1 MFSELQELEEEERVL
16 QSIQTTLQDQLNR
29 LKVEELALKSMIA
42 EKHGVGESF
51 EERRSQELKKLLSV
65 NEMEEEDF
73 EESNINET
81 PLQLDLSQGAF
92 LQQPTK
98 VEEFEEEEDEEEDD
112 DEELYED
119 GMNRDLMLLMDQ
131 VCKGPEDM
139 EEEDSS

>member
-42 EKHGVGESF
+42 EKQGAGQSF

-73 EESNINET
+73 EDPNINDT
-81 PLQLDLSQGAF
+81 PLQLDLSQGAL

-98 VEEFEEEEDEEEDD
+98 EEEFEEEEEEED
-112 DEELYED
+112 EEDLYED
-119 GMNRDLMLLMDQ
+119 GINRDLMLLMDQ
-131 VCKGPEDM
+131 VCKNPEEM
-139 EEEDSS
+139 EEDDSS

>member
-42 EKHGVGESF
+42 EKQGAGQSF

-73 EESNINET
+73 EDPNINET
-81 PLQLDLSQGAF
+81 PLQLDLSQGAL

-98 VEEFEEEEDEEEDD
+98 EEEFEEEEEEEED
-112 DEELYED
+112 EEDLYED
-119 GMNRDLMLLMDQ
+119 GINRDLMLLMDQ
-131 VCKGPEDM
+131 VCKNPEEM
-139 EEEDSS
+139 EEDDSS

>member
-42 EKHGVGESF
+42 EKHGAGESF

-65 NEMEEEDF
+65 NELEEEDF

-81 PLQLDLSQGAF
+81 PLQLDLSHGAF

>member
-42 EKHGVGESF
+42 EKHGAGESF

-98 VEEFEEEEDEEEDD
+98 VEEFEEEEDEDEE
-112 DEELYED
+112 EELYED

-131 VCKGPEDM
+131 VCKGPEEM

>member
-42 EKHGVGESF
+42 EKHGAGESF

-65 NEMEEEDF
+65 NEMEEDDF
-73 EESNINET
+73 EESTINET
-81 PLQLDLSQGAF
+81 PLQLDLSHGAF

-98 VEEFEEEEDEEEDD
+98 EEFEEEEEDDD

-119 GMNRDLMLLMDQ
+119 GINRDLMLLMDQ
-131 VCKGPEDM
+131 VCKSPEEM
-139 EEEDSS
+139 EEDDSS

>member
-42 EKHGVGESF
+42 EKQGAGQSF

-73 EESNINET
+73 EDSNINET
-81 PLQLDLSQGAF
+81 PLQLDLSQGAL

-98 VEEFEEEEDEEEDD
+98 EEEFEEEEEEEED
-112 DEELYED
+112 EEDLYED
-119 GMNRDLMLLMDQ
+119 GINRDLMLLMDQ
-131 VCKGPEDM
+131 VCKNPEEM
-139 EEEDSS
+139 EEDDSS